1 MSLFVQ
7 PTGLDDAIAHL
18 ATTRATVLAGG
29 TDLYPACVGKPPPD
43 SILDIS
49 RVGALR
55 GIRAEI
61 GIDGAPT
68 HTRIGAATTWSEII
82 AHPLPGA
89 FAGLKAAAREI
100 GGRQIQNAGTIAGNL
115 CNASPAADGVPPL
128 LALGATVEL
137 ASSRG
142 VRQVALADF
151 IRGNRRTVL
160 EPDELL
166 TAVLVPAWTATTRS
180 AFLKL
185 GHRRY
190 LVISVTMV
198 AVNMDIDAQ
207 GLVRRCAVAVGA
219 CSAVAQRLPQL
230 EARLVGTPAS
240 LAPRHVEPRDLKVL
254 SPIDDVR
261 GSAAYR
267 LEAAQELVRRA
278 LNEVGKP

>member
-1 MSLFVQ
+1 MSLYLQ
-7 PTGLDDAIAHL
+7 PSGLDEALAHL
-18 ATTRATVLAGG
+18 AEMRTTVLAGG
-29 TDLYPACVGKPPPD
+29 TDIYPGCVGKPIPHA
-43 SILDIS
+43 ILDIS
-49 RVGALR
+49 RVDALR
-55 GIRAEI
+55 GIRAEA
-61 GIDGAPT
+61 GAAGAVT
-68 HTRIGAATTWSEII
+68 YTRIGAATTWSDVI
-82 AHPLPGA
+82 AHPLPA
-89 FAGLKAAAREI
+89 VFDGLKAAAREV
-100 GGRQIQNAGTIAGNL
+100 GGRQVQNAGTIAGNL

-128 LALGATVEL
+128 LALGASVEL

-166 TAVLVPAWTATTRS
+166 TAVLVPVWPDSARS
-180 AFLKL
+180 AFMKL

-190 LVISVTMV
+190 LVISIAMV
-198 AVNMDIDAQ
+198 AATMDIDAQ

-219 CSAVAQRLPQL
+219 CSAVAQRLPHL

-240 LAPRHVEPRDLKVL
+240 LAARHVETRDLDVL

-267 LEAAQELVRRA
+267 QDAALELVRRTLTEA
-278 LNEVGKP
+278 CKR

>member
-1 MSLFVQ
+1 MSLYLQ
-7 PTGLDDAIAHL
+7 PTGLDDALAHL
-18 ATTRATVLAGG
+18 ATARATVLAGG
-29 TDLYPACVGKPPPD
+29 TDVYPGCVGKPVPE

-49 RVGALR
+49 RIGALR

-61 GIDGAPT
+61 GTDGAMT

-82 AHPLPGA
+82 AHPLPAA
-89 FAGLKAAAREI
+89 FAGLKAAARDV

-128 LALGATVEL
+128 LALGATLEL

-142 VRQVALADF
+142 VRQVGLSDF

-166 TAVLVPAWTATTRS
+166 TAILVPAWPASARS

-190 LVISVTMV
+190 LVISVAMV
-198 AVNMDIDAQ
+198 AVTMDVDAE

-219 CSAVAQRLPQL
+219 CSAVAQRLHHL

-240 LAPRHVEPRDLKVL
+240 LAARHVEPRDLEVL

-267 LEAAQELVRRA
+267 LLAVQEMVRRA
-278 LNEVGKP
+278 LIEVKSQ